1 MEAAHRRGGYPMR
14 LHFYFG
20 RKFLFYFFGLTFGFF
35 VLLVLIDLIEEA
47 QRFEAGTVSFGE
59 VLGLTLLKTPTSMYT
74 IMPLIAV
81 LSALALFLALS
92 RSSELVVTR
101 SAGRSALVALWAPF
115 ILMIVIGVA
124 LITVL
129 NPIVAAT
136 SERYQALSDE
146 YIKGETAVFSISS
159 EGLWLRQGSPA
170 GQTVIHAT
178 AANHDGSSLF
188 NVTLITFAQ
197 GGGPIRRIEAE
208 TARLEDGYW
217 RLFNAKSWPLVAG
230 LNPEVNAN
238 EFATL
243 RVPSTLTRE
252 NMSDSLGEPSS
263 VAIWDMSEHI
273 NALENAGFSAR
284 RHKVWFQM
292 ELARPLFLA
301 SMVLVG
307 AGFTMR
313 HTRFGHTGLMVLIAV
328 LIAFGL
334 YFIRNFA
341 QILGENGQIPVL
353 WAAWTPP
360 IAGTLLALGI
370 ILNMEDG

>member
-1 MEAAHRRGGYPMR
+1 MK

-20 RKFLFYFFGLTFGFF
+20 RKFLFYFFGLTLGFI

-47 QRFEAGTVSFGE
+47 QRFEAGTVSFAE

-81 LSALALFLALS
+81 LSSLALFLALA

-101 SAGRSALVALWAPF
+101 SAGRSALIALWAPF
-115 ILMIVIGVA
+115 LLTLVIGVG

-136 SERYQALSDE
+136 SERYQTLSDE
-146 YIKGETAVFSISS
+146 YRKGETAIFSISS
-159 EGLWLRQGSPA
+159 EGLWLRQGSPS
-170 GQTVIHAT
+170 GQTVIHAGG
-178 AANHDGSSLF
+178 ANHDGTILYDVS
-188 NVTLITFAQ
+188 LITFAQ
-197 GGGPIRRIEAE
+197 GGGPIRRIEAA
-208 TARLEDGYW
+208 TARLEKGYW
-217 RLFNAKSWPLVAG
+217 RLFSAKAWPLVAG
-230 LNPEVNAN
+230 LNPEVNAT
-238 EFATL
+238 EYSSL

-252 NMSDSLGEPSS
+252 NLSDSLGEPSG
-263 VAIWDMSEHI
+263 VPIWEMPSHVQ
-273 NALENAGFSAR
+273 ALENAGFSAR
-284 RHKVWFQM
+284 RHRVGFHM

-301 SMVLVG
+301 SMVLIG

-328 LIAFGL
+328 LLAFGL

-341 QILGENGQIPVL
+341 QILGENGQIPIL

>member
-1 MEAAHRRGGYPMR
+1 MR

-20 RKFLFYFFGLTFGFF
+20 KKFLAYFFGLTVGFF
-35 VLLVLIDLIEEA
+35 ILLVLIDLIEVA
-47 QRFEAGTVSFGE
+47 QKFESGTVSFSE
-59 VLGLTLLKTPTSMYT
+59 VVGLTLLKTPASMYT

-81 LSALALFLALS
+81 LSALALFLALA

-101 SAGRSALVALWAPF
+101 AAGRSALMALWAPF
-115 ILMIVIGVA
+115 ILMIAIGIG
-124 LITVL
+124 LITIL

-136 SERYQALSDE
+136 SERYQTLVDE
-146 YIKGETAVFSISS
+146 YIKGETAVFSISR
-159 EGLWLRQGSPA
+159 EGLWLRQGSA
-170 GQTVIHAT
+170 TGQTVIHA
-178 AANHDGSSLF
+178 AGANHDGTILYDVS
-188 NVTLITFAQ
+188 LITFSQ
-197 GGGPIRRIEAE
+197 GGGPIRRIEAQS
-208 TARLEDGYW
+208 AKLEAGYW
-217 RLFNAKSWPLVAG
+217 RLVSAKAWPLVSG
-230 LNPEVNAN
+230 VNPEANAN
-238 EFATL
+238 EFPTL

-252 NMSDSLGEPSS
+252 NLSDSLGEPSG
-263 VAIWDMSEHI
+263 VPIWDMPAHVS
-273 NALENAGFSAR
+273 ALEKAGFSAR

-301 SMVLVG
+301 SMVLIG

-313 HTRFGHTGLMVLIAV
+313 HSRFGHTGLMVLIAV
-328 LIAFGL
+328 LLAFGL

>member
-1 MEAAHRRGGYPMR
+1 MR

-20 RKFLFYFFGLTFGFF
+20 RKFLVYFFGLTIGFII
-35 VLLVLIDLIEEA
+35 LLVLIDLIEEA
-47 QRFEAGTVSFGE
+47 QRFEAGTVSFAE

-81 LSALALFLALS
+81 LSALALFLALA

-101 SAGRSALVALWAPF
+101 SAGRSALMALWAPF
-115 ILMIVIGVA
+115 LLTILIGIG

-136 SERYQALSDE
+136 SERYQTLSDE
-146 YIKGETAVFSISS
+146 YFRGETAVFSISS
-159 EGLWLRQGSPA
+159 EGLWLRQGSA
-170 GQTVIHAT
+170 SGQTVIHARG
-178 AANHDGSSLF
+178 ANHDGSNLNDVS
-188 NVTLITFAQ
+188 LITFAQ

-208 TARLEDGYW
+208 SARLENGYW
-217 RLFNAKSWPLVAG
+217 RLINAKSWPLVAG

-238 EFATL
+238 EYSSL

-252 NMSDSLGEPSS
+252 NLSDSLGEPSA
-263 VAIWDMSEHI
+263 VAIWDMPAHV
-273 NALENAGFSAR
+273 NALESAGFSAR

-301 SMVLVG
+301 SMVLIG

-328 LIAFGL
+328 LLAFGL

-341 QILGENGQIPVL
+341 QILGENGQIPIL

>member
-1 MEAAHRRGGYPMR
+1 MR

-20 RKFLFYFFGLTFGFF
+20 KKFLVYFFGLTFGFF
-35 VLLVLIDLIEEA
+35 ILLVLIDLIEVA
-47 QRFEAGTVSFGE
+47 QKFESGAVSFSE
-59 VLGLTLLKTPTSMYT
+59 VFGLTLLKTPESMYT

-81 LSALALFLALS
+81 LSALALYLALA

-101 SAGRSALVALWAPF
+101 AAGRSALMALWAPF
-115 ILMIVIGVA
+115 ILMIAIGIGLV
-124 LITVL
+124 TVL

-136 SERYQALSDE
+136 SERYKTLVDE
-146 YIKGETAVFSISS
+146 YIKGETAVFSISH
-159 EGLWLRQGSPA
+159 EGLWLRQGSPS
-170 GQTVIHAT
+170 GQTVIHAGG
-178 AANHDGSSLF
+178 ANHDGSILYDVS
-188 NVTLITFAQ
+188 LITFAQ
-197 GGGPIRRIEAE
+197 GGGPIRRIEAQN
-208 TARLEDGYW
+208 AKLENGYW
-217 RLFNAKSWPLVAG
+217 RLSNAKAWPLVSG
-230 LNPEVNAN
+230 LNPEANAS
-238 EFATL
+238 EFASL

-252 NMSDSLGEPSS
+252 NLSDSLGEPAA
-263 VAIWDMSEHI
+263 VPIWEMPAHVS
-273 NALENAGFSAR
+273 ALENAGFSAR
-284 RHKVWFQM
+284 RHKVWFHM

-301 SMVLVG
+301 SMVLMG

-328 LIAFGL
+328 LLAFGL

-341 QILGENGQIPVL
+341 QILGENGQIPIL

>member
-1 MEAAHRRGGYPMR
+1 MK

-20 RKFLFYFFGLTFGFF
+20 RKFLFYFFGLTLGFI

-47 QRFEAGTVSFGE
+47 QRFEAGAVSFAE
-59 VLGLTLLKTPTSMYT
+59 VLGLTLLKTPSSMYT

-81 LSALALFLALS
+81 LSALALFLALA

-101 SAGRSALVALWAPF
+101 SAGRSALTALWAPF
-115 ILMIVIGVA
+115 LLTLAIGVG

-136 SERYQALSDE
+136 SERYQILSDN
-146 YIKGETAVFSISS
+146 YRKGETATFSISS
-159 EGLWLRQGSPA
+159 EGLWLRQGSSS
-170 GQTVIHAT
+170 GQTVIHAGG
-178 AANHDGSSLF
+178 ANHDGTILYDVSF
-188 NVTLITFAQ
+188 IAFAQ
-197 GGGPIRRIEAE
+197 GGGPIRRIEAK
-208 TARLEDGYW
+208 TARLESGYW
-217 RLFNAKSWPLVAG
+217 RLFSAKAWPMVAG
-230 LNPEVNAN
+230 LNPEVNAS

-252 NMSDSLGEPSS
+252 NLSDSLGEPSG
-263 VAIWDMSEHI
+263 VPIWEMPGHVQ
-273 NALENAGFSAR
+273 ALENAGFSAR
-284 RHKVWFQM
+284 RHRVWFQM

-301 SMVLVG
+301 SMVLIG

-328 LIAFGL
+328 LLAFGL

-341 QILGENGQIPVL
+341 QILGENGQIPIL